1 MSNKVGISIS
11 INVSKILKERLY
23 QGKQG
28 KYLDLTMFLDLDNAD
43 QYGNNGFISQ
53 SVSKEEMAQN
63 VQTPILGNG
72 KVFYSTIEGVGD
84 SPDNFKDAPKQADEF
99 VPDEDV
105 PF

>member
-1 MSNKVGISIS
+1 MSNKVGIIIS
-11 INVSKILKERLY
+11 INVNKILKERLY

-43 QYGNNGFISQ
+43 QYGNNGFVFQ
-53 SVSKEEMAQN
+53 SLSKEEREQK

-72 KVFYSTIEGVGD
+72 KVIYSTIEGAGD
-84 SPDNFKDAPKQADEF
+84 SPDNFKDAPKQNEEFDEQI
-99 VPDEDV
+99 